1 MERKVKDFLI
11 ISAIVWI
18 YFVITSCSAYRARM
32 QRKYCSQDT
41 VKVFVHD
48 TIRTETVRTDTI
60 FHESVDSVTI
70 FKDKLKIVY
79 RKVRDSVYIN
89 GECEGDTIYI
99 SKEISVPVQEKRPSF
114 WELAKEYRFPLLI
127 IFICGLLLGFYLTK
141 K

>member
-1 MERKVKDFLI
+1 MARKIKDFLI

-32 QRKYCSQDT
+32 QLKYCSQDT
-41 VKVFVHD
+41 VKVIVHD

-99 SKEISVPVQEKRPSF
+99 SKEISVPTQNKRPSF

-127 IFICGLLLGFYLTK
+127 IFICGLILGFYLTK

>member
-1 MERKVKDFLI
+1 MARKIKDFLI

-18 YFVITSCSAYRARM
+18 YFVITSCAGYRARM
-32 QRKYCSQDT
+32 QRKYCSEDT
-41 VKVFVHD
+41 VKVMVHD

-99 SKEISVPVQEKRPSF
+99 SKEIAVPVQGKRPSF

>member
-1 MERKVKDFLI
+1 MARKVKDFLI

-32 QRKYCSQDT
+32 QRKYCSADT
-41 VKVFVHD
+41 VKVMIHD

-99 SKEISVPVQEKRPSF
+99 SKEISVPVENKRPSF

-127 IFICGLLLGFYLTK
+127 IFILGLLLGFYLTK

>member
-1 MERKVKDFLI
+1 MARKIKHFLI

-18 YFVITSCSAYRARM
+18 YFVITSCAGYRARM
-32 QRKYCSQDT
+32 QRKYCSADT
-41 VKVFVHD
+41 VKVVVHD
-48 TIRTETVRTDTI
+48 TIRTETIRTDTI

-99 SKEISVPVQEKRPSF
+99 SKEISVPTQNKRLSF

-127 IFICGLLLGFYLTK
+127 IFILGLLLGFYLTK

>member
-1 MERKVKDFLI
+1 MARKVRDFLI
-11 ISAIVWI
+11 VCIIVCI
-18 YFVITSCSAYRARM
+18 YFVITSCAGYRARM

-41 VKVFVHD
+41 VKVVVHD

-70 FKDKLKIVY
+70 VKDKLKIVY

-99 SKEISVPVQEKRPSF
+99 SKEISVPTQNKRPSF
-114 WELAKEYRFPLLI
+114 WELAKEYKFPLLI

>member
-1 MERKVKDFLI
+1 MARKIKWLLI
-11 ISAIVWI
+11 TALIVWV
-18 YFVITSCSAYRARM
+18 YFSLTSCAAYRERM
-32 QRKYCSQDT
+32 QKKYCTPDT
-41 VKVFVHD
+41 LKVMVHD

-79 RKVRDSVYIN
+79 RKVRDSIYIN

-99 SKEISVPVQEKRPSF
+99 SKEISVPMQNKRPSF
-114 WELAKEYRFPLLI
+114 WQLAKEYRFPLLI
-127 IFICGLLLGFYLTK
+127 IFILGLILGFYLTK

>member
-1 MERKVKDFLI
+1 MARKIKDFVI
-11 ISAIVWI
+11 ISAIVWVF
-18 YFVITSCSAYRARM
+18 FVITSCAGYRAKM
-32 QRKYCSQDT
+32 QKKYCSADT
-41 VKVFVHD
+41 VKVMVHD

-70 FKDKLKIVY
+70 VKDKLKIVY
-79 RKVRDSVYIN
+79 KKVRDSVYIS

-99 SKEISVPVQEKRPSF
+99 SKEISVPVQNKRPSF

-127 IFICGLLLGFYLTK
+127 IFILGLLLGFYLTK